1 MIKIFGP
8 RPSPN
13 GRDDK
18 DCKRRNKPNMLPP
31 QLWVTSLGKSRNV
44 SQKVFFTK
52 KSRIVVKNFDFRLLP
67 TFAQP
72 TQKL

>member
-31 QLWVTSLGKSRNV
+31 QLLVTSLGK
-44 SQKVFFTK
+44 
-52 KSRIVVKNFDFRLLP
+52 
-67 TFAQP
+67 AGM
-72 TQKL
+72 

>member
-1 MIKIFGP
+1 MIKIIGP

-31 QLWVTSLGKSRNV
+31 QLLVTSLGKSRNV
-44 SQKVFFTK
+44 SLKVFFTK
-52 KSRIVVKNFDFRLLP
+52 KVKNSCEEF
-67 TFAQP
+67 
-72 TQKL
+72 